1 MKIGFIGTGKIT
13 SSIIYGI
20 FKSKLKISKIHI
32 SPRNK
37 SIANKLSK
45 KFKSVKI
52 AKNNQEII
60 NNSSLIFLAITPSV
74 GLKIIN
80 TLKFTSNKKIIS
92 FIATV
97 SLASLKKLTK
107 NKNIV
112 RAIPLPPI
120 EIKKGPIVIYP
131 PNKVAKSFFSHLGSV
146 IEVKNENICNK
157 FWSTSALMAPFYE
170 LLKVSTDWLIRKGVD
185 QSKATSYITE
195 LFLGLSQDAV
205 NKKSTGLKK
214 LVAES
219 QTPKGLNEQALK
231 ELQRGKFYSKL
242 NKTLNNIHNRL
253 NKTK

>member
-20 FKSKLKISKIHI
+20 FKSKLKISKIYI

-37 SIANKLSK
+37 SIAKKLSK
-45 KFKSVKI
+45 KFKAVKI

-60 NNSSLIFLAITPSV
+60 DNSSLIFLALTPTV
-74 GLKIIN
+74 GLKILN
-80 TLKFTSNKKIIS
+80 TLKFTSNKEIIS
-92 FIATV
+92 FIATI
-97 SLASLKKLTK
+97 SLANLKRLTK

-120 EIKKGPIVIYP
+120 EIKKGPIVICP

-146 IEVKNENICNK
+146 IEVKNEKVCNK

-170 LLKVSTDWLIRKGVD
+170 LLRVSTDWLIRKGVD
-185 QSKATSYITE
+185 QSKATNYITE

-214 LVAES
+214 LVVES

-242 NKTLNNIHNRL
+242 SKTLNNIHTRI
-253 NKTK
+253 NKAK

>member
-20 FKSKLKISKIHI
+20 YKSKLKISKIYI

-37 SIANKLSK
+37 SIAKKLSK
-45 KFKSVKI
+45 KFKAVKI

-60 NNSSLIFLAITPSV
+60 DNSSLIFLALTPTV
-74 GLKIIN
+74 GLKILN
-80 TLKFTSNKKIIS
+80 TLKFTSAKKIIS
-92 FIATV
+92 FIATI
-97 SLASLKKLTK
+97 SLSSLKKLTK

-120 EIKKGPIVIYP
+120 EIKKGPIVVCP
-131 PNKVAKSFFSHLGSV
+131 PNRIAKNFFNHLGSV
-146 IEVKNENICNK
+146 IEVKSEKVCNK

-170 LLKVSTDWLIRKGVD
+170 LLKVSTDWLVRKGVN
-185 QSKATSYITE
+185 QSKATSYVTE

-205 NKKSTGLKK
+205 NKKSNGLKN

-242 NKTLNNIHNRL
+242 NKTLNNIHARL
-253 NKTK
+253 NKAK

>member
-20 FKSKLKISKIHI
+20 FKSKLKISKIYI
-32 SPRNK
+32 SPRNR
-37 SIANKLSK
+37 SLANKLSK
-45 KFKSVKI
+45 KFKSIKI

-60 NNSSLIFLAITPSV
+60 DNSSLVFLAVTPTV
-74 GLKIIN
+74 GLKILN
-80 TLKFTSNKKIIS
+80 TLKFKSNKKIIS
-92 FIATV
+92 FIATI
-97 SLASLKKLTK
+97 SLANLKKLTK
-107 NKNIV
+107 NKNIIK
-112 RAIPLPPI
+112 AIPLPPI

-131 PNKVAKSFFSHLGSV
+131 PNKIAKSFFSHLGSV
-146 IEVKNENICNK
+146 IEVKNEKVCNK

-170 LLKVSTDWLIRKGVD
+170 LLKVSTDWLTRKGVD
-185 QSKATSYITE
+185 QIKATSYITE

-242 NKTLNNIHNRL
+242 SKTLNNIHNRL

>member
-20 FKSKLKISKIHI
+20 FKSKLKISKIYI

-45 KFKSVKI
+45 KFKTVKT

-60 NNSSLIFLAITPSV
+60 DNSSLIFLALTPTV
-74 GLKIIN
+74 GLKILN
-80 TLKFTSNKKIIS
+80 TLKFPSSKKIIS
-92 FIATV
+92 FIATI
-97 SLASLKKLTK
+97 SLTSLKKLTK
-107 NKNIV
+107 NKDVV

-120 EIKKGPIVIYP
+120 EIKKGPIVICP

-146 IEVKNENICNK
+146 IEVKSEKVCNK

-170 LLKVSTDWLIRKGVD
+170 LLKVSTDWLVRKGVD
-185 QSKATSYITE
+185 ESKATNYVTE

-242 NKTLNNIHNRL
+242 SKTLNNIHTRI
-253 NKTK
+253 NKAK

>member
-1 MKIGFIGTGKIT
+1 MKIGFIGTGKIS

-20 FKSKLKISKIHI
+20 FKSKLKISKIYI

-37 SIANKLSK
+37 SIADKLSK
-45 KFKSVKI
+45 KFKSVKV

-60 NNSSLIFLAITPSV
+60 DNSNLIFLALTPTV
-74 GLKIIN
+74 GLNILN
-80 TLKFTSNKKIIS
+80 SLKFTSNKKIIS
-92 FIATV
+92 FIATIN
-97 SLASLKKLTK
+97 LTNLKKLTK

-120 EIKKGPIVIYP
+120 EIRKGPIVICP
-131 PNKVAKSFFSHLGSV
+131 PNKAAKSFFSHLGSV
-146 IEVKNENICNK
+146 IEVKSEKICNK

-170 LLKVSTDWLIRKGVD
+170 LLRVSTDWLIYKGVD
-185 QSKATSYITE
+185 QSKATHYITE

-205 NKKSTGLKK
+205 SKNSTGLKK

-242 NKTLNNIHNRL
+242 SKTLNNIHTRL
-253 NKTK
+253 NKAK

>member
-20 FKSKLKISKIHI
+20 FKSKLKISKIYI
-32 SPRNK
+32 SPRNR
-37 SIANKLSK
+37 SLANKLSK
-45 KFKSVKI
+45 KFKSIKI

-60 NNSSLIFLAITPSV
+60 DNSSLIFLALTPTV
-74 GLKIIN
+74 GLKILN

-92 FIATV
+92 FIATI

-242 NKTLNNIHNRL
+242 SKTLNNIHTRL
-253 NKTK
+253 NKAK

>member
-13 SSIIYGI
+13 FSIIYGI
-20 FKSKLKISKIHI
+20 FKSKLKISKIYI

-37 SIANKLSK
+37 LIANKLSK
-45 KFKSVKI
+45 KFKSVI
-52 AKNNQEII
+52 VTKNNQEII
-60 NNSSLIFLAITPSV
+60 DKASLIFLAVTPTV
-74 GLKIIN
+74 GQKILT
-80 TLKFTSNKKIIS
+80 TLKFTSSKKIIS
-92 FIATV
+92 FISTINIFN
-97 SLASLKKLTK
+97 LKKLTK
-107 NKNIV
+107 NKNITRV
-112 RAIPLPPI
+112 IPLPPI
-120 EIKKGPIVIYP
+120 ENKKGPIVVCP
-131 PNKVAKSFFSHLGSV
+131 PNKTIKNFFNHLGLV
-146 IEVKNENICNK
+146 IEVKNEKICNK
-157 FWSTSALMAPFYE
+157 LWSTSALMAPFYE
-170 LLKVSTDWLIRKGVD
+170 LLRVSSDWLIGKGVE
-185 QSKATSYITE
+185 QSQATSYITE

>member
-20 FKSKLKISKIHI
+20 FKSKLKITKIYI
-32 SPRNK
+32 SSRNK
-37 SIANKLSK
+37 SISKNLSK
-45 KFKSVKI
+45 KFKSVI
-52 AKNNQEII
+52 VINNNQEII
-60 NNSSLIFLAITPSV
+60 DNSSLIFLAVTPAV
-74 GLKIIN
+74 GLKILN
-80 TLKFTSNKKIIS
+80 MLKFTSNKKIIS
-92 FIATV
+92 FIATI
-97 SLASLKKLTK
+97 SLTKLKKLTK
-107 NKNIV
+107 IKNIV

-120 EIKKGPIVIYP
+120 EIKKGPIVVCP

-146 IEVKNENICNK
+146 IEVKDENVCNK

-170 LLKVSTDWLIRKGVD
+170 LLKVSIDWLIRKGVN
-185 QSKATSYITE
+185 QSKATNYITE

-253 NKTK
+253 NKIK

>member
-20 FKSKLKISKIHI
+20 FKSKLKISKIYI

-37 SIANKLSK
+37 SIAKKLSK
-45 KFKSVKI
+45 KFKAVKI

-60 NNSSLIFLAITPSV
+60 DNSSLIFLALTPTV
-74 GLKIIN
+74 GLKILN
-80 TLKFTSNKKIIS
+80 TLKFTSAKKIIS
-92 FIATV
+92 FIATINL
-97 SLASLKKLTK
+97 SSLKKLTK

-120 EIKKGPIVIYP
+120 EIKKGPIVVCP
-131 PNKVAKSFFSHLGSV
+131 PNKIAKSFFSHLGSV
-146 IEVKNENICNK
+146 IEIKSEQVCNK

-170 LLKVSTDWLIRKGVD
+170 LLKVSTDWLVSKGVD
-185 QSKATSYITE
+185 QSKATSYVTE

-205 NKKSTGLKK
+205 NKKSTGLKN

-219 QTPKGLNEQALK
+219 QTPKGLNEQALN

-242 NKTLNNIHNRL
+242 VKTLNNIHARL
-253 NKTK
+253 NKIK

>member
-20 FKSKLKISKIHI
+20 FKSKLKISKIYI
-32 SPRNK
+32 SPRNRFL
-37 SIANKLSK
+37 ANKLSK
-45 KFKSVKI
+45 KFKSIKI

-60 NNSSLIFLAITPSV
+60 DNSSLIFLAVTPTV
-74 GLKIIN
+74 GLKILNI
-80 TLKFTSNKKIIS
+80 LKFTSKKKIIS
-92 FIATV
+92 FIATI
-97 SLASLKKLTK
+97 SLANLKKLTK
-107 NKNIV
+107 NKNIIK
-112 RAIPLPPI
+112 AIPLPPI

-146 IEVKNENICNK
+146 IEVKSEQVCNK

-170 LLKVSTDWLIRKGVD
+170 LLKVSTDWLVSKGVD
-185 QSKATSYITE
+185 QSKATSYVTE

-242 NKTLNNIHNRL
+242 NKTLNNIHTRL
-253 NKTK
+253 NKAK

>member
-20 FKSKLKISKIHI
+20 FKSKLKISKIYI

-37 SIANKLSK
+37 SIAKKLSK
-45 KFKSVKI
+45 KFKTVKT

-60 NNSSLIFLAITPSV
+60 DNSSLIFLALTPTV
-74 GLKIIN
+74 GLKILN
-80 TLKFTSNKKIIS
+80 TLKFTSAKKIIS
-92 FIATV
+92 FIATI
-97 SLASLKKLTK
+97 SLSSLKKLTK

-120 EIKKGPIVIYP
+120 EIKKGPIVVCP
-131 PNKVAKSFFSHLGSV
+131 PNKIAKSFFSHLGSV
-146 IEVKNENICNK
+146 IEVKSEKVCNK

-170 LLKVSTDWLIRKGVD
+170 LLKVSTDWLVRKGVD
-185 QSKATSYITE
+185 ESNATNYVTE

-242 NKTLNNIHNRL
+242 NKTLNNIHTRL